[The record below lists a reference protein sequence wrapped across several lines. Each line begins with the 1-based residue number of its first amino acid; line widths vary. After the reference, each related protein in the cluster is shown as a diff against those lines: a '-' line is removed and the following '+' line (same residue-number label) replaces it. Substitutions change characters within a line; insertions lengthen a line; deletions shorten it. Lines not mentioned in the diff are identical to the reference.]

1 MENAPLSPR
10 APLSPVGRLTA
21 YGKLAFGHLPTG
33 LGKPAAGFPQPP
45 SFDDDPSL
53 LSMHISNCRHR
64 TKVLDAGHATPFHKG
79 CPDDRCQCPHWGYV
93 LKGQVRI
100 TYPDHEEVIRAGD
113 AYYLPPGHH
122 AFYEAGTE
130 AVEFSPND
138 AFNETMEVVIR
149 NFEAMKS

>member
-1 MENAPLSPR
+1 MENSPLSPR

-64 TKVLDAGHATPFHKG
+64 TEIFDAGQSWSDSVGAGLGSPLV
-79 CPDDRCQCPHWGYV
+79 DD
-93 LKGQVRI
+93 LF
-100 TYPDHEEVIRAGD
+100 TDH
-113 AYYLPPGHH
+113 
-122 AFYEAGTE
+122 
-130 AVEFSPND
+130 VEGIVHRLICRKK
-138 AFNETMEVVIR
+138 NEI
-149 NFEAMKS
+149 

>member
-1 MENAPLSPR
+1 MITRRLLVEIAPLSPR

-64 TKVLDAGHATPFHKG
+64 TEILDAGHG
-79 CPDDRCQCPHWGYV
+79 S
-93 LKGQVRI
+93 
-100 TYPDHEEVIRAGD
+100 AG
-113 AYYLPPGHH
+113 
-122 AFYEAGTE
+122 
-130 AVEFSPND
+130 
-138 AFNETMEVVIR
+138 I
-149 NFEAMKS
+149 